1 MMDPPQHGHEVRL
14 ITCLIFA
21 GEKNEILFHIET
33 LEQFFFYNTDKQLLR
48 PKSKTPSSVNVASC

>member
-21 GEKNEILFHIET
+21 GEKMKYYFDIET
-33 LEQFFFYNTDKQLLR
+33 LE
-48 PKSKTPSSVNVASC
+48 